1 MSSNNGYMSGT
12 VDFGFADAKGRALG
26 VVWSLCA
33 VEAVPERGG
42 LGPIVRKADGLSWYQ
57 ATITLPALPAGFE
70 VRVASARNGN
80 HFGALQRSVW
90 VTDLDAAFAEV
101 ARRASG
107 TMRRYAKLGGAS

>member
-1 MSSNNGYMSGT
+1 MSNNEKMSGT

-26 VVWSLCA
+26 VVWCLCA
-33 VEAVPERGG
+33 VEAEPEREG
-42 LGPIVRKADGLSWYQ
+42 LGPIVRTADGLSWDR

-80 HFGALQRSVW
+80 RFGALQRSVW
-90 VTDLDAAFAEV
+90 VTDLDAAFAEI